1 MSHLTSVLAF
11 KDYTAIGAETKYTQ
25 EIAIN
30 LLNKYIFPST
40 AYEGEINNVQ
50 NPSRV
55 VEDASR
61 IAQIKGVKRGL
72 ISWLFSHEDDAEQY
86 IPNFNEQEFDNI
98 NRDAFN
104 SILDMNMQD
113 FLRGVEGTTVEALT
127 QSIDNL
133 DVAAVG
139 ADKFKAIADAVKDG
153 KFFNTNIT
161 LRDIKNKTAVSEQF
175 YKLTPTTVDDPLF
188 QQYLQMTED
197 TQYATASSAK
207 EGTKKGYLNINKMLE
222 VAKRWAHVISS
233 REFTKILNG
242 VESNTTDEELEEYRR
257 QGVDIKWEG
266 LNSPEDIIALMKKG
280 EDTPWQI
287 ILANFLARSIVDK
300 SRPDHISYNYELF
313 YPLSVFDE
321 FSKMDELLDEIKS
334 ESLDKLKKFMVKNTY
349 DFSFDVEDFEKDLT
363 FNNNF
368 SDGDDLNK
376 FLNVCHVIELV
387 NEHDNKK
394 LKGLDAV
401 NKLASEIAE
410 EVLEQLSGGKIIV
423 TQSTTKQVDVELDGK
438 NLPLRILEG
447 TNPISINDME
457 DLLGETEYT
466 KDTINMLDG
475 KQDDASIIEIFD
487 KITSKKKTDKGIAF
501 SKAIVYTSTS
511 EKDTVELS
519 LNINLDLSKK
529 SPIPDAAKSMTKT
542 RKPNIQK
549 FNNEL
554 NLQKY
559 AEVNTDNTEPAKLS
573 VDEQLLNIAEKA
585 LDTLQDFGKTHRM
598 LSIIKGNDVQKI
610 LRQTQIKSVIS
621 ILNSVINSASDEVK
635 GQYSER
641 LSNIT
646 NVIVKDDL
654 QYDELMTVIE
664 PMYTLITDITQ
675 QLEPSDDELMPE
687 TSDMS
692 DEEYEEW
699 AERKKKDLQEL
710 EDEESDEEEGVVQDD
725 TLSPEVFLELEGEIK
740 DPDDIGTIA
749 HLRKITQSDNV
760 DDVYRE
766 KLDFLNE
773 FGRSEDNI
781 NAIKSL
787 TDEKEKLKGD
797 DEKKVQ
803 LLNVNAEYNLRTI
816 LQQLMQVDEE
826 ASVPFINSLITKA
839 KKSISS
845 FKKTKGIESTM
856 GSSYKLLK
864 GYNIKQMVI
873 DILTRSS
880 GFNTVD
886 IADLSGTIKLTF
898 IFNKSYGSQQRFGNK
913 LKSFTKL
920 QYSQKKR
927 VESTSGKVDFTVVPL
942 HGKNYTMRSVLT
954 QQDTARVSVGDKRKG
969 EIYDF
974 FKVRIY
980 NELYSNINE
989 LDRLLKR
996 VEAE

>member
-1 MSHLTSVLAF
+1 LTAVLAF

-55 VEDASR
+55 VQDASR
-61 IAQIKGVKRGL
+61 ISQIKSVKRGL
-72 ISWLFSHEDDAEQY
+72 ISWVFSHEDDAEQY

-104 SILDMNMQD
+104 SILDMSIQD

-133 DVAAVG
+133 DVAAAG
-139 ADKFKAIADAVKDG
+139 PDKFTAIAEAVKDG

-161 LRDIKNKTAVSEQF
+161 LRDIKNKTGESEQF

-197 TQYATASSAK
+197 VQYATASSAR
-207 EGTKKGYLNINKMLE
+207 EGTKKDYLDINKMLE
-222 VAKRWAHVISS
+222 VAKRWAHVISP

-266 LNSPEDIIALMKKG
+266 LNSPEDVIELMKGK
-280 EDTPWQI
+280 DKNAPWYT

-300 SRPDHISYNYELF
+300 STPDHISYNYELF

-321 FSKMDELLDEIKS
+321 FSKMDELLDKIKS
-334 ESLDKLKKFMVKNTY
+334 ESLDKLEKFMDKNTY
-349 DFSFDVEDFEKDLT
+349 DFSFDVKEFKEDLT

-376 FLNVCHVIELV
+376 FLDVCYVIELV

-401 NKLASEIAE
+401 NKLASEIAD
-410 EVLEQLSGGKIIV
+410 EVLEQLSGGKIIL
-423 TQSTTKQVDVELDGK
+423 TESTTKQVDVELDGK

-457 DLLGETEYT
+457 DLLGEAEYT

-475 KQDDASIIEIFD
+475 QQDDESIIETFK
-487 KITSKKKTDKGIAF
+487 KITGTKKSERQSRAV
-501 SKAIVYTSTS
+501 VYTSTPD
-511 EKDTVELS
+511 KDTVELS
-519 LNINLDLSKK
+519 LDINLDLSKK

-549 FNNEL
+549 FNQEL

-559 AEVNTDNTEPAKLS
+559 ATENTDDAEPVELS
-573 VDEQLLNIAEKA
+573 ADEKLLNIAERA
-585 LDTLQDFGKTHRM
+585 LDTLQDFSKTHRM
-598 LSIIKGNDVQKI
+598 LSIIKGNNVQKI
-610 LRQTQIKSVIS
+610 LRQTQITSIIS
-621 ILNSVINSASDEVK
+621 ILNAVISSASNEVK
-635 GQYSER
+635 EQYSER

-646 NVIVKDDL
+646 NVIEEDDL
-654 QYDELMTVIE
+654 QYDKLMTVIE
-664 PMYTLITDITQ
+664 PLYTLISDITQ
-675 QLEPSDDELMPE
+675 QLGPSDDELMPE

-699 AERKKKDLQEL
+699 AKRKEKDLQEL
-710 EDEESDEEEGVVQDD
+710 EDEESDEEEGIVQDD
-725 TLSPEVFLELEGEIK
+725 TLSPEMFLELEREIK
-740 DPDDIGTIA
+740 NPDDIGTIA
-749 HLRKITQSDNV
+749 HIRKITESDNV
-760 DDVYRE
+760 DDAYRE

-773 FGRSEDNI
+773 FGRSEENT
-781 NAIKSL
+781 NAINSL
-787 TDEKEKLKGD
+787 KDEKEKLKGL
-797 DEKKVQ
+797 EGNENKKQ
-803 LLNVNAEYNLRTI
+803 LLNVNAEYDTRTL
-816 LQQLMQVDEE
+816 LQQLMQVNEE
-826 ASVPFINSLITKA
+826 ASVSFINSLITQV
-839 KKSISS
+839 KKSISR
-845 FKKTKGIESTM
+845 FKQSKNITDDGIDSRF
-856 GSSYKLLK
+856 KLLK

-873 DILTRSS
+873 DILTRSA

-898 IFNKSYGSQQRFGNK
+898 IFNKSYGGQKRFGNK
-913 LKSFTKL
+913 LKSFAKL

-927 VESTSGKVDFTVVPL
+927 VESTSGNVDFTVVPL
-942 HGKNYTMRSVLT
+942 HGRNYTMRSVLT
-954 QQDTARVSVGDKRKG
+954 QQETARISDGDKRKG

-989 LDRLLKR
+989 LDRILKR